1 MWSKWKK
8 KYLKYQRLL
17 GDILN
22 KLLHDQC
29 EQSQQKPLMYGNLLV
44 PDFDYNFF
52 DPCEQS

>member
-1 MWSKWKK
+1 MIKVKK
-8 KYLKYQRLL
+8 KYLKYQRIL

-22 KLLHDQC
+22 KLLRDQC
-29 EQSQQKPLMYGNLLV
+29 EQSQQKPLKYGNLLV